1 MIAQINAQH
10 EQNLRE
16 QNNRAFLE
24 NYYDS
29 LPEREQIK
37 IARQAMNHAK
47 QIIKKWEREEID
59 YCPF

>member
-1 MIAQINAQH
+1 MLTEQYQH
-10 EQNLRE
+10 EQALRE

-29 LPEREQIK
+29 LPEREQVK
-37 IARQAMNHAK
+37 IARKAMNHAK
-47 QIIKKWEREEID
+47 QIVEKWEKEDKD